1 MSINTI
7 NHSSVIAITVVS
19 VLEKEQPLRSGISNF
34 FTRKTVPTNA
44 VSTLVKKNQNVIS
57 VDVVNY
63 GEGKY
68 GKSSKVKENLYIP
81 PLHEKKYLFEGD
93 SLYMKTVAK
102 GLLKDDSVN
111 SQVAQK
117 ALDQLRLHRNSMER
131 AVLKQQWDFATTGTV
146 VLKHGDNLQFN
157 RSAESLVNVTA
168 AVGYGGV
175 YWNNA
180 STAKP
185 LTDYQKAGFY
195 LRSIALSG
203 ARTFYSIMSSST
215 YNKLAQ
221 VDEIKEIL
229 NSRRANRAELHM
241 PEIDLV
247 KGMAYQGTL
256 STTDFEVILVTF
268 DDTYAN
274 EDTFV
279 QERYLPEGL
288 VVNLPTDFS
297 GQSIFTALKTAGTAN
312 IGGMSVNVPA
322 LVEKEY
328 ALRDFWDNSSL
339 TGGLILN
346 SAPIVMPDDVDLVH
360 TMQVLA

>member
-1 MSINTI
+1 MAINTI
-7 NHSSVIAITVVS
+7 NHSSVIAVTVVS
-19 VLEKEQPLRSGISNF
+19 LLEKEQPLRSGISNF
-34 FTRKTVPTNA
+34 FTRKTVPTNT

-68 GKSSKVKENLYIP
+68 GKSSKVTENLYVP

-93 SLYMKTVAK
+93 SLYMTTVAK
-102 GLLKDDSVN
+102 GLLKDSSVN
-111 SQVAQK
+111 TQIAQK
-117 ALDQLRLHRNSMER
+117 ALDQMRLERNSIER
-131 AVLKQQWDFATTGTV
+131 AVLKQQWEFVTTGTV
-146 VLKHGDNLQFN
+146 LLKHGDNLQFN
-157 RSAESLVNVTA
+157 RSAESIPDVTA
-168 AVGYGGV
+168 AAGYGGV
-175 YWNNA
+175 YWDNA
-180 STAKP
+180 VTAKP
-185 LTDYQKAGFY
+185 LTDYQKAGSY
-195 LRSIALSG
+195 LRHIALSG
-203 ARTFYSIMSSST
+203 ARTFYSFMSSAT

-247 KGMAYQGTL
+247 KGVAYQGTL

-268 DDTYAN
+268 DDTFAN

-279 QERYLPEGL
+279 QQRYLPEGL

-297 GQSIFTALKTAGTAN
+297 GQSIFTALKTKGIAN
-312 IGGMSVNVPA
+312 VGGMSVNIPA

-360 TMQVLA
+360 TMRVLA